1 MRRALIVAAACL
13 AALAVWPARG
23 EAHSVPTQAEISRA
37 VQVWKRYTEC
47 EWSRRFEPCFSLLS
61 KNVRRAWTD
70 TGRSNAEA
78 YAFVRGGEEITFDEL
93 RLLRVRKS
101 PGRVVLV
108 VRARGRG
115 PDGAFEQLWE
125 YALLREGA
133 EWKIDG
139 KREGLHEALP

>member
-1 MRRALIVAAACL
+1 MRRL
-13 AALAVWPARG
+13 AALALAGLAALAAWPAPAQ
-23 EAHSVPTQAEISRA
+23 AHSVPSQAEVSRA

-47 EWSRRFEPCFSLLS
+47 ERSRRFEPCFALLS
-61 KNVRRAWTD
+61 KNVLRAWAD
-70 TGRSNAEA
+70 TGRATADE
-78 YAFVRGGEEITFDEL
+78 YAFVRGAEEIAFDDL
-93 RLLRVRKS
+93 TLLRVRKS

-125 YALLREGA
+125 YALLREGSA
-133 EWKIDG
+133 WKVDG

>member
-1 MRRALIVAAACL
+1 MRRPVVL
-13 AALAVWPARG
+13 ALACAAVIAASPAPAR
-23 EAHSVPTQAEISRA
+23 AHSVPTQAEVSRA
-37 VQVWKRYTEC
+37 VQIWKRYTDC
-47 EWSRRFEPCFSLLS
+47 ERSRQFEPCFALLS
-61 KNVRRAWTD
+61 KNVRRAWAD
-70 TGRSNAEA
+70 TGRATADE
-78 YAFVRGGEEITFDEL
+78 YAFIRGGEGIAFDEL

-125 YALLREGA
+125 YALLREGS